1 MSTSTDSLAALNSP
15 GERRFYPRIAPSRPI
30 YIAFGGDNL
39 GMLLNLGEN
48 GLLVST
54 PSALDLNSVYHV
66 SLRLNGLAKP
76 IEVHVR
82 TVWTTESMKRAGI
95 QLLDLSE
102 HDREQIRKWGALE
115 LSRRKN
121 AEPQP
126 AQQSSKPH
134 QEKPASPPFVA
145 GPIQKSERPFAPAFA
160 AAPLPLAPFDAE
172 THLDFPLP
180 QDLAVPRRSEKKSGT
195 PALLAWGGL
204 GAVIGIAVALF
215 FDLGLAEKFLNR
227 SNVSGIRSAASSHA
241 PAPPLTAFDNENPA
255 DADPAPSL
263 TELPSPETSSS
274 RPPAPAAVR
283 TNSPS
288 DTSLTKYAY
297 AKPSTPRTYTLPAP
311 KHFTEAAETPAASHS
326 GSADSD
332 SAQFAANEAS
342 NALPTTITRAPADN
356 PPLASIPAPVAPAPS
371 AKSAITGSI
380 ASAATHA
387 VDSTTSTAPPQATA
401 VSPVA
406 SGPAWPISG
415 PPVSAG
421 RTSFF
426 HPRSDSAVVHM
437 DAAPG
442 PVTDITPPR
451 GLSSSFVT
459 LPGERVLES
468 PAVTMHIQRSV
479 LVPGDRWLWHTHK
492 KVALG
497 ELTSRIDPQISR
509 PPTTSGSITVQASID
524 KNGRVSN
531 LKPLNGSFVYLPTVA
546 IAIREWRYEPT
557 YLDNKPVE
565 TQAQIE
571 LDFHPP
577 SRR

>member
-1 MSTSTDSLAALNSP
+1 MSTSTDNLVTP
-15 GERRFYPRIAPSRPI
+15 GERRFYPRVSPSRPI
-30 YIAFGGDNL
+30 YIAFGGNNL

-54 PSALDLNSVYHV
+54 PSALDLNSVYRV

-82 TVWTTESMKRAGI
+82 TVWTTESTKRAGI

-115 LSRRKN
+115 LSRQKT

-126 AQQSSKPH
+126 AQESSQPQ
-134 QEKPASPPFVA
+134 QEKPPSLPYAAEPV
-145 GPIQKSERPFAPAFA
+145 QKPERPFAPAFV
-160 AAPLPLAPFDAE
+160 AAPLPLAPFDAD

-180 QDLAVPRRSEKKSGT
+180 QDLVVPRRSGKKSG
-195 PALLAWGGL
+195 ASGLLAWGAL

-215 FDLGLAEKFLNR
+215 FDLGFAEKFLNR
-227 SNVSGIRSAASSHA
+227 YNVSAIRSAGSSGA
-241 PAPPLTAFDNENPA
+241 PAPPLAALDKENPA
-255 DADPAPSL
+255 DEDPAAS
-263 TELPSPETSSS
+263 LPSVPSPKTTA
-274 RPPAPAAVR
+274 PPPLPAPATR
-283 TNSPS
+283 PINSPS
-288 DTSLTKYAY
+288 DASPTKYAST
-297 AKPSTPRTYTLPAP
+297 KPSTPKTYALAP
-311 KHFTEAAETPAASHS
+311 PNHTEAAETQAASHS
-326 GSADSD
+326 DSADSA
-332 SAQFAANEAS
+332 STQFAANEAS
-342 NALPTTITRAPADN
+342 NAFPTTITPAPADT
-356 PPLASIPAPVAPAPS
+356 PPLASIPAPVAPAPGV
-371 AKSAITGSI
+371 KSAITGSI
-380 ASAATHA
+380 TSPGTRAVDPSAAT
-387 VDSTTSTAPPQATA
+387 APPPATSA
-401 VSPVA
+401 SPA
-406 SGPAWPISG
+406 TSRGAWPISG
-415 PPVSAG
+415 PPISAG

-437 DAAPG
+437 DAVPG
-442 PVTDITPPR
+442 PVTDITPPK

-459 LPGERVLES
+459 LPGERVLDS
-468 PAVTMHIQRSV
+468 PSVTMHIQRSV
-479 LVPGDRWLWHTHK
+479 LVPGDHWLWHTHK

-509 PPTTSGSITVQASID
+509 LPTTYGSITVQASID
-524 KNGRVSN
+524 KDGRVTN
-531 LKPLNGSFVYLPTVA
+531 LKPLNGSFAYLPTVA
-546 IAIREWRYEPT
+546 RAIREWRYEPT